1 MKNLLKTAVVFL
13 LIGLGASAC
22 TQKSEYDKLVENE
35 LATNVRQDSL
45 FLGIRFDMDR
55 KEFYAHCWE
64 LNKKGVFTQ
73 GVGNMS
79 IKYNLKDELKFVSSM
94 QFYPTFVDSAIYE
107 MPIDFQY
114 TEWAL
119 WNKEMSNDVL
129 LADVRS
135 LFEKWYG
142 GKFIDVE
149 SNDGS
154 MSILVKVDGNRRVR
168 LFKKNVSTVR
178 AVITDLTVLN
188 ELKKSS

>member
-1 MKNLLKTAVVFL
+1 MKNLFKTAVVFL
-13 LIGLGASAC
+13 LIVLGASAC
-22 TQKSEYDKLVENE
+22 TQKSEYDKLVEKE

-64 LNKKGVFTQ
+64 LNKQGVFTQ

-79 IKYNLKDELKFVSSM
+79 IQYNLDDELKFVGSM
-94 QFYPTFVDSAIYE
+94 QFYPTFTDSAIYE
-107 MPIDFQY
+107 MPVDFQY

-119 WNKEMSNDVL
+119 WNDKMSNDVL
-129 LADVRS
+129 LQDVRA

-142 GKFIDVE
+142 GEFIEVE
-149 SNDGS
+149 SNDGT

-168 LFKKNVSTVR
+168 IFKRNVSTVR

-188 ELKKSS
+188 ELKKNS

>member
-1 MKNLLKTAVVFL
+1 MKNLFKTAVVFL
-13 LIGLGASAC
+13 LIVLGASAC
-22 TQKSEYDKLVENE
+22 TQKSEYDKLVEKE

-55 KEFYAHCWE
+55 KEFYSHCWE

-79 IKYNLKDELKFVSSM
+79 IQYNLDDELKFVGSM

-107 MPIDFQY
+107 MPMDFQY

-119 WNKEMSNDVL
+119 WNDKMSNDVL
-129 LADVRS
+129 LADVRA

-142 GKFIDVE
+142 GKFIEVE
-149 SNDGS
+149 SNDGT
-154 MSILVKVDGNRRVR
+154 MTILVKVDGNRRVR
-168 LFKKNVSTVR
+168 IFKKNVSTVR
-178 AVITDLTVLN
+178 AVITDLTLLK
-188 ELKKSS
+188 ELQENS